1 MEGKWHN
8 FVFTTE
14 IHTQFT
20 YQKGQKFTFRGD
32 DDVFVYVNGSL
43 AIDLGGIHM
52 PQEQTIDLDTLG
64 LTEKSVYPLD
74 VFQAERYGVGSNFRI
89 ETSIDCFVN
98 IPIL

>member
-1 MEGKWHN
+1 MH
-8 FVFTTE
+8 
-14 IHTQFT
+14 
-20 YQKGQKFTFRGD
+20 R
-32 DDVFVYVNGSL
+32 
-43 AIDLGGIHM
+43 
-52 PQEQTIDLDTLG
+52 LG